1 MFGATSFANA
11 IKPKPFD
18 GSNFKWW
25 RELATLWLTAMN
37 MMYIIIRKAPE
48 GVSEENFNSDDNL
61 FWGAIISV
69 LVDNLVDTYLQ
80 KRMGKDIWDAL
91 EAQYGASDAGSELY
105 IMEQFIDYRMVE
117 DRSVVV

>member
-1 MFGATSFANA
+1 
-11 IKPKPFD
+11 
-18 GSNFKWW
+18 
-25 RELATLWLTAMN
+25 
-37 MMYIIIRKAPE
+37 
-48 GVSEENFNSDDNL
+48 
-61 FWGAIISV
+61 
-69 LVDNLVDTYLQ
+69 VDTYLQ